1 MRPALAAKAGSRGK
15 IQVRCCQG
23 RMASSWSHR
32 HTVVSLM
39 VATMPER
46 WASRTRSPMLRRESG
61 KPRVAGSSHAR
72 ALIWTTTSGG
82 KKPGAARARSLLQ
95 AVQAFVEEPFAPQ
108 TDHVASHRQRGRD
121 GVVGPPV
128 GGQQDHL
135 GPEDGK
141 IWQRILPG
149 ASLQRLRFL
158 PRQLEV
164 VWALPRHP
172 VPSSADE
179 TVAEKRA
186 RGKDFTLPYL
196 CGRVLSRPDRR
207 GHGLRLGERRQRCEH
222 GPLGEARA
230 V

>member
-1 MRPALAAKAGSRGK
+1 MCPALAAKSGSRGK
-15 IQVRCCQG
+15 IHVRCCQG
-23 RMASSWSHR
+23 RMASSLSHR
-32 HTVVSLM
+32 HTVLSLM

-46 WASRTRSPMLRRESG
+46 CASRTRSPMLSRDSG
-61 KPRVAGSSHAR
+61 TPSVAGSSHAR

-82 KKPGAARARSLLQ
+82 KKPGAARAGALLQ
-95 AVQAFVEEPFAPQ
+95 AVQAFVEEPFSPQ

-135 GPEDGK
+135 GPEDSK

-149 ASLQRLRFL
+149 ASQQRLRLL
-158 PRQLEV
+158 PRQLDLL
-164 VWALPRHP
+164 WALPRHP

-186 RGKDFTLPYL
+186 AGKDYTLPYL
-196 CGRVLSRPDRR
+196 CGLVL
-207 GHGLRLGERRQRCEH
+207 
-222 GPLGEARA
+222 
-230 V
+230 